1 MIQILVFVLALL
13 LVGQKPFSSVRA
25 QTVDTGV
32 TAVTALDEIKKN
44 IVDLQQKIIDLQ
56 GQEKTLKN
64 QIDGFDNKIKLTE
77 LQIEA
82 TKNEIATLQK
92 NINATGVIISQLET
106 SLNSMAKILLN
117 RIASTYESSQTPPFA
132 FLFSADSLKNYVRK
146 VTYLRYAQVHDKQ
159 RLVDVQVTQN
169 DYQAQKQK
177 LEDQKK
183 QKDILQKQLVKY
195 TADLNNQKNAKKDL
209 LAQTKGSESQYLK
222 LLAQTQAQLA
232 NFSRF
237 VASQGGDSLL
247 ANQTN
252 CDSWGCYYNQRD
264 TQWGSLPLNN
274 TRYTLASDGCL
285 LTDMAMI
292 FTHYGHKSVNPIT
305 INSNP
310 ANFASYEPAW
320 LNKTIFADG
329 ATADRINAAID
340 GELSSGR
347 PIIVGISYDNGP
359 LPDHFV
365 VLISGSSGR
374 YQMHDPY
381 QKDGHNIS
389 FNDHYTVGSIREI
402 NRVVIN

>member
-183 QKDILQKQLVKY
+183 QKDIQLV
-195 TADLNNQKNAKKDL
+195 Q
-209 LAQTKGSESQYLK
+209 QQ
-222 LLAQTQAQLA
+222 QL
-232 NFSRF
+232 
-237 VASQGGDSLL
+237 
-247 ANQTN
+247 
-252 CDSWGCYYNQRD
+252 
-264 TQWGSLPLNN
+264 
-274 TRYTLASDGCL
+274 
-285 LTDMAMI
+285 
-292 FTHYGHKSVNPIT
+292 
-305 INSNP
+305 
-310 ANFASYEPAW
+310 
-320 LNKTIFADG
+320 
-329 ATADRINAAID
+329 
-340 GELSSGR
+340 
-347 PIIVGISYDNGP
+347 
-359 LPDHFV
+359 
-365 VLISGSSGR
+365 
-374 YQMHDPY
+374 
-381 QKDGHNIS
+381 
-389 FNDHYTVGSIREI
+389 
-402 NRVVIN
+402 